1 MDENFAKPVIFGRS
15 RGVDKVFFGCYNKVA
30 PRKIGAY
37 NWIKKDAEYSTIVT
51 LTGKLKWTTPQ
62 RPHMWASEKAYV
74 PDRNNNVFRFAMTHD
89 WYDDTSAW
97 QLIGIWDVDDK
108 VGTDTC
114 LLHMILVLKESTY
127 SER

>member
-1 MDENFAKPVIFGRS
+1 MGNAAKTS
-15 RGVDKVFFGCYNKVA
+15 
-30 PRKIGAY
+30 
-37 NWIKKDAEYSTIVT
+37 
-51 LTGKLKWTTPQ
+51 
-62 RPHMWASEKAYV
+62 HMWASDKAYV

-89 WYDDTSAW
+89 WYDDTSAL